1 MKKICVAACMLCFL
15 CLHIPRGA
23 VSLPFEGRYSFYVTE
38 AVFPDGCDVIDA
50 GIFYIITCDFS
61 DAPSVRERLDGVVGE
76 SVTFAGGEKDFAA
89 AVETMGRVLFR
100 GEAGGD
106 GPLREPRRASG
117 ATATGGLRF
126 PSEAAGDGMV
136 AGTLFRPVDRQWS
149 TNARL
154 MTRWSTTPHSV
165 GAIFATYSRTI

>member
-38 AVFPDGCDVIDA
+38 ALFPDGCDVTDA

-89 AVETMGRVLFR
+89 AVKTMGRALFR
-100 GEAGGD
+100 GEAGGAAVVEGYSEMLPYGVTVKGKAVNFQAAFD
-106 GPLREPRRASG
+106 GENITVGTPLIM
-117 ATATGGLRF
+117 GG
-126 PSEAAGDGMV
+126 
-136 AGTLFRPVDRQWS
+136 
-149 TNARL
+149 
-154 MTRWSTTPHSV
+154 
-165 GAIFATYSRTI
+165 Y